1 MTNIQEALKITL
13 GIDVANRR
21 KELKMEQQDI
31 EDYTGIS
38 IGTLSKLENGKG
50 NITMD
55 ALASILEVLG
65 MEISIQVK
73 HKV

>member
-1 MTNIQEALKITL
+1 MTNIQETLKIKL
-13 GIDVANRR
+13 GTDVANRR

-31 EDYTGIS
+31 EDYTGVS

-55 ALASILEVLG
+55 ALTSILEVLG
-65 MEISIQVK
+65 MEMSIQVK
-73 HKV
+73 RKA

>member
-13 GIDVANRR
+13 GTDVANRR

-55 ALASILEVLG
+55 ALAAILEVLG